1 MSEKPED
8 SQISDERNDVE
19 SILARL
25 EKNAAQQQERAEAMS
40 EGGMLETMVK

>member
-8 SQISDERNDVE
+8 SQISDERNDLE

-25 EKNAAQQQERAEAMS
+25 QRNAAAQQERAEALYS
-40 EGGMLETMVK
+40 KTVVK

>member
-8 SQISDERNDVE
+8 SQISDERNDLE

-25 EKNAAQQQERAEAMS
+25 QQNAATLQERAEAIYS
-40 EGGMLETMVK
+40 KTVVK